1 MCHHLFISLLE
12 ESRVAHDQTETR
24 PRSRQPDER
33 TNERT
38 NEIGHGSDSRIY
50 GELQKDQTTSYGKA
64 GMRQG
69 YISPHIAL
77 HRRGNYPFLG
87 YRRMYVLILL
97 HFDS

>member
-1 MCHHLFISLLE
+1 MCHHLFIPLLE

-33 TNERT
+33 TDERDRARV
-38 NEIGHGSDSRIY
+38 GQSD
-50 GELQKDQTTSYGKA
+50 L
-64 GMRQG
+64 
-69 YISPHIAL
+69 
-77 HRRGNYPFLG
+77 RRAAERSNDKLRNYPFLG